1 MIYHGGGVTPMTQ
14 TCDTDLN
21 QHVRKE
27 YATKEAAELIE
38 LMRHGASVPSMGPLY
53 SAPQWRCKKFDM
65 QYRCETI
72 INDKAG
78 VGLQIALGSQ
88 RSPN

>member
-1 MIYHGGGVTPMTQ
+1 MFSDDLAAHKSDNVERLCWHRGYVMIYHGGGVTPMAQ

-38 LMRHGASVPSMGPLY
+38 LMRHGASVPS
-53 SAPQWRCKKFDM
+53 
-65 QYRCETI
+65 
-72 INDKAG
+72 
-78 VGLQIALGSQ
+78 LG
-88 RSPN
+88 RERNLDLMYEVT